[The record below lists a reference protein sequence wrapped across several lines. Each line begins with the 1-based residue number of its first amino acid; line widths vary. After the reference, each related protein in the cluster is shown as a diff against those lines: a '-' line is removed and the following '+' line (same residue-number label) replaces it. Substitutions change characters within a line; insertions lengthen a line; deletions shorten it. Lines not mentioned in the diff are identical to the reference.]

1 MEFRKRAKL
10 FERGIFFE
18 RITLRNKQKQRQSS
32 NNGVMTIKTKDGQVR
47 LVNSN
52 GEFVRNDHNASKP
65 PRKHAQVVYVLKMN
79 DICNFIKTCRLELD
93 NFIFSL
99 STRCVVFCIIVY
111 IVFRPLK
118 ISSS

>member
-1 MEFRKRAKL
+1 
-10 FERGIFFE
+10 
-18 RITLRNKQKQRQSS
+18 
-32 NNGVMTIKTKDGQVR
+32 MTIKTKDGQVR

-93 NFIFSL
+93 NLVTNL
-99 STRCVVFCIIVY
+99 SRRAMITGPSDQARY
-111 IVFRPLK
+111 
-118 ISSS
+118 